1 MNSINRRLLLGAA
14 LSLCAIRAEA
24 RNPGNPKRDEEFV
37 KAKPA
42 VGDVLPRLTVDTPE
56 GRPFDM
62 AELDGQYTVLV
73 FGCLT

>member
-1 MNSINRRLLLGAA
+1 MQRKILLAA
-14 LSLCAIRAEA
+14 AIAICAFHAEA
-24 RNPGNPKRDEEFV
+24 WGQGNPKRDEEFV

-56 GRPFDM
+56 GEPFDM
-62 AELDGQYTVLV
+62 AELDGHYTVLV

>member
-1 MNSINRRLLLGAA
+1 MHRKLLWRVA
-14 LSLCAIRAEA
+14 LLVCAIHAEA
-24 RNPGNPKRDEEFV
+24 WSQGNPKRDEEFV

-56 GRPFDM
+56 GQPFDVT
-62 AELDGQYTVLV
+62 ESDGQYTVLV

>member
-1 MNSINRRLLLGAA
+1 MQRKLLLAVA
-14 LSLCAIRAEA
+14 LFVCAFRAEA
-24 RNPGNPKRDEEFV
+24 WSQGNPKRDEEFV